1 MLNTELFRLHM
12 LQAEEIFKG
21 AQVLSVPELS
31 RRTGIDVRA
40 IRKACEPSV
49 LGVSKTKY
57 AYALTLNKFA
67 KKR

>member
-31 RRTGIDVRA
+31 RRSGIDVRR
-40 IRKACEPSV
+40 IRSACEPSA
-49 LGVSKTKY
+49 LGVSKTQY